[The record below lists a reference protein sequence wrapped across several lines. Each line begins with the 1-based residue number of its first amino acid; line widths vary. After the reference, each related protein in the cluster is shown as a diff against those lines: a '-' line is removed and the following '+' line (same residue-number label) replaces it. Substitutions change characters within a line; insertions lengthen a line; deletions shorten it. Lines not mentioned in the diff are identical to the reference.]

1 MVRPEFPHLATASHR
16 CFVGSAGVTLYST
29 EQLEEDDQDPAADQL
44 MLLSPGEAL
53 QLAEY
58 ILAHRAEL
66 ESRERALEAQFEQVS
81 QALLSLFTE
90 RWRREL
96 FEERR
101 QRASYTPGFL
111 DFDQAL
117 ADAYR
122 QLVLDESG
130 EVRQWY
136 KATFTDRFSH
146 EQQEALF
153 WRYFN
158 RRYRE
163 GLLEQFFPEDEEGE
177 EEETE
182 DK

>member
-1 MVRPEFPHLATASHR
+1 MARPEFPHLETASHR
-16 CFVGSAGVTLYST
+16 CYIGKAGVTLYST
-29 EQLEEDDQDPAADQL
+29 EQLEEEDQDPAADQL
-44 MLLSPGEAL
+44 VLLSPGEAL

-58 ILAHRAEL
+58 ILAHWAEL
-66 ESRERALEAQFEQVS
+66 ETREKALEAQFEQVS
-81 QALLSLFTE
+81 QSLLSLFTE
-90 RWRREL
+90 RWKREL

-101 QRASYTPGFL
+101 RRSSYTPGFL

-117 ADAYR
+117 SDAYR

-130 EVRQWY
+130 EVRRWY

-158 RRYRE
+158 SRYRE
-163 GLLEQFFPEDEEGE
+163 GLLEQFFPEDAE
-177 EEETE
+177 EEE
-182 DK
+182 